1 MVVAGLTTAL
11 ACAGVAQGLIGARLV
26 TGFARQVETPVT
38 DLLPISVLKPLYG
51 AEPLLEEALA
61 TICRQ
66 AYPVWQIVFGV
77 QDRADPAVRV
87 VERLR
92 TQFPESDMSLVID
105 PTRHGR
111 NLKVGNLI
119 NMLPAARHDI
129 LVIADSDVH
138 VRPDYLARLA
148 EALSRPRIGLVTTL
162 YAGLPAWSNIVTRL
176 GAAQI
181 TYGFLPGALLARAM
195 GRQDCLGA
203 TMCLRRADLDRI
215 GGLRA
220 LIDHLAD
227 DNVLGRRI
235 RGLGLDVALAHTV
248 PLTTVP
254 EVRAGVLFRHELR
267 WARTIRALEPA
278 GFAASILQYSLFWAF
293 LTIVAA
299 GASLW
304 SLGLF
309 ACVWIMRAAAGLR
322 IDGAL
327 APRWGGDQGMHRGRA
342 LGQGRDD
349 PTGLAFSCPV
359 WLLPLRDVLSVA
371 VMLASYAGR
380 RVDWR
385 GHGLHAD
392 TPPPCVAQPEAE
404 PPAMFRPIE
413 GTNTR

>member
-1 MVVAGLTTAL
+1 MMVIAGLTAVL
-11 ACAGVAQGLIGARLV
+11 AFAGVAQGAIGSRLV
-26 TGFARQVETPVT
+26 TAFTRRTETPVAEFP
-38 DLLPISVLKPLYG
+38 PISVLKPLHG
-51 AEPLLEEALA
+51 DEPLLEEALA

-66 AYPVWQIVFGV
+66 SYPTWQVVFGV
-77 QDRADPAVRV
+77 QDHADHAIRV

-92 TQFPESDMSLVID
+92 AQFPDCDMILVVD

-119 NMLPAARHDI
+119 NMLPAARHDV

-138 VRPDYLARLA
+138 VAADYLVRLVDS
-148 EALSRPRIGLVTTL
+148 LYRPGIGLVTTL
-162 YAGLPAWSNIVTRL
+162 YKGLPAWSNIITRL

-181 TYGFLPGALLARAM
+181 TYGFLPGALLARAI

-203 TMCLRRADLDRI
+203 TMCLRRADLHRI

-220 LIDHLAD
+220 LVDHLGD
-227 DNVLGRRI
+227 DAVLGRRI
-235 RGLGLDVALAHTV
+235 RGLGLNVALADTV

-254 EVRAGVLFRHELR
+254 EVHVGALFRHELR
-267 WARTIRALEPA
+267 WARTIRALEPV
-278 GFAASILQYSLFWAF
+278 GFAASVIQYSLFWAL
-293 LTIVAA
+293 LTVLLA

-309 ACVWIMRAAAGLR
+309 GCAWIMRAIAGLA
-322 IDGAL
+322 IDRAL
-327 APRWGGDQGMHRGRA
+327 APRPVSDWSQRRPGGEGWA
-342 LGQGRDD
+342 NV
-349 PTGLAFSCPV
+349 PKLAFRCPV
-359 WLLPLRDVLSVA
+359 WLLPVRDILSVA

-385 GHGLHAD
+385 GYGLHAD
-392 TPPPCVAQPEAE
+392 TPPPCVPPQSAE
-404 PPAMFRPIE
+404 PPVMFRPIE

>member
-1 MVVAGLTTAL
+1 MIVAGLTTAL
-11 ACAGVAQGLIGARLV
+11 ACAGVAQGWIGSRLV
-26 TGFARQVETPVT
+26 TAFARRVETPVT
-38 DLLPISVLKPLYG
+38 DLPAVSVLKPLFG
-51 AEPLLEEALA
+51 DEPLLEEALA

-66 AYPVWQIVFGV
+66 SYPVWQIVFGV
-77 QDRADPAVRV
+77 QDQADPAVRV

-92 TQFPESDMSLVID
+92 TQFPESDMTLVVD

-119 NMLPAARHDI
+119 NMLPAARYDV

-138 VRPDYLARLA
+138 VCRDYLARLV
-148 EALSRPRIGLVTTL
+148 EALSRPRIGLVTTV
-162 YAGLPAWSNIVTRL
+162 YAGLPAWSNIVARL

-203 TMCLRRADLDRI
+203 TMCLRRADLNRI
-215 GGLRA
+215 GGLYT
-220 LIDHLAD
+220 LVDHLAD
-227 DNVLGRRI
+227 DNVLGRRV
-235 RGLGLDVALAHTV
+235 RGLGLDVALADTV

-254 EVRAGVLFRHELR
+254 EVRAGALFRHELR
-267 WARTIRALEPA
+267 WARTIRALEPMA
-278 GFAASILQYSLFWAF
+278 FAASILQYSLFWAL
-293 LTIVAA
+293 LTILAA
-299 GASLW
+299 GGALW

-309 ACVWIMRAAAGLR
+309 ACVWVIRAVAGCVV
-322 IDGAL
+322 DGAL
-327 APRWGGDQGMHRGRA
+327 APRWGGDQGRGPA

-349 PTGLAFSCPV
+349 STRLAFSCPV
-359 WLLPLRDVLSVA
+359 GLLPLRDVLSVA

-385 GHGLHAD
+385 GHSLHAD
-392 TPPPCVAQPEAE
+392 TPPPCEAQSKAG
-404 PPAMFRPIE
+404 PPAMFRPIK